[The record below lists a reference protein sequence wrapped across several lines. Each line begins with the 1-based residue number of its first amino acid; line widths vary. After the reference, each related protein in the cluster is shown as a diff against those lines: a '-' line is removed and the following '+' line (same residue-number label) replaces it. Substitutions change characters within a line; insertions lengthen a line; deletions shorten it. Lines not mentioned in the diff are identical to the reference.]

1 MRGRAGES
9 AHGTIFREPKGYI
22 GGSLGCKVI
31 STCRLGLLMSTEM
44 MSVEEE
50 ARVVEQI
57 LEGRDKITAEL
68 SKVIVGQH
76 EVIEQL
82 LICLFAGGHCLITG
96 APGLAKTLLVRSVSQ
111 IFHLKFQRIQF
122 TPDLMPADITG
133 TEILEQDSDG
143 RRHLQFVKGPI
154 FANVILAD
162 EINRTPPKTQAA
174 LLEAMQEH
182 QVTAAGRRYQL
193 EEPFFVLATQNPIEM
208 EGTYP
213 LPEAQLDR
221 FLFNVMIDYLPPE
234 DELAVVMQTTSRS
247 AEVIDALFSGED
259 VMRFHQAVRKVPIA
273 EEVGAYA
280 VRLAAATRP
289 GREGVPDFVN
299 DWVSWGA
306 GLRAAQTLVLG
317 AKARALLHGRAHV
330 SLDDIRALV
339 HPALRHRV
347 LLSYKAEAEG
357 VTIEDVI
364 DRLLTSVSSSAS

>member
-1 MRGRAGES
+1 
-9 AHGTIFREPKGYI
+9 
-22 GGSLGCKVI
+22 
-31 STCRLGLLMSTEM
+31 MSTET
-44 MSVEEE
+44 MSVEQE

-57 LEGRDKITAEL
+57 REGRDQINAEL
-68 SKVIVGQH
+68 SKVIVGQQ

-96 APGLAKTLLVRSVSQ
+96 APGLAKTLLVRSVAQ

-133 TEILEQDSDG
+133 TEILEQSDDG
-143 RRHLQFVKGPI
+143 HRQLQFVKGPI

-182 QVTAAGRRYQL
+182 QVTAAGRRYKL
-193 EEPFFVLATQNPIEM
+193 DEPFFVLATQNPIEM

-221 FLFNVMIDYLPPE
+221 FMFNVLIDYLPPK
-234 DELAVVMQTTSRS
+234 DELEVVLQTTSTKP
-247 AEVIDALFSGED
+247 APIEPLFTGED
-259 VMRFHQAVRKVPIA
+259 VMRFHDAVRKVPIA

-280 VRLAAATRP
+280 VRLAGATRP
-289 GREGVPDFVN
+289 GREGAAEFV
-299 DWVSWGA
+299 DQWVSWGA

-317 AKARALLHGRAHV
+317 AKARALLRGNAHV
-330 SLDDIRALV
+330 SMDDIRALA
-339 HPALRHRV
+339 HPTLRHRV

-364 DRLLTSVSSSAS
+364 DRLMSAVPTSAT